1 MKYMKKKV
9 FENAFQIQIISK
21 YQTYA
26 PNKTQRFKSGF
37 GFSIFLVFGYGFGLF
52 SNLLQISNQI
62 IQNTKKIFN
71 FLGMDLGINLEK
83 IEKNQ
88 N

>member
-1 MKYMKKKV
+1 MKKKV

-37 GFSIFLVFGYGFGLF
+37 GFSIFLVFGYGFGFF
-52 SNLLQISNQI
+52 SNLLQISN
-62 IQNTKKIFN
+62 
-71 FLGMDLGINLEK
+71 
-83 IEKNQ
+83 
-88 N
+88 